1 MPLILPLNYP
11 DNDGEQYSRTSVT
24 LSAIATATRAG
35 VTQQIAPALRIE
47 GWSSWKYKRS
57 LKSGKAY
64 NNKAA
69 PQNRTR
75 GKAEFSSTLVI
86 QHTAWIVLED
96 YLYTIGATTNK
107 GSFEQSFQL
116 TAIAFEQA
124 LGSTRWDAIGCRVQD
139 EDGGPDKDSDES
151 MDVSLDLDPMN
162 IFRDGKAI
170 VRENTPF
177 GQAGVIV
184 TF

>member
-24 LSAIATATRAG
+24 LSAIATATRNR
-35 VTQQIAPALRIE
+35 VTQQIAPAVRIE
-47 GWSSWKYKRS
+47 GWESWKYKRS
-57 LKSGKAY
+57 LKAGLAY
-64 NNKAA
+64 NNKAT

-75 GKAEFSSTLVI
+75 GKAEFSSTIVL
-86 QHTAWIVLED
+86 QHTSWIVLED
-96 YLYTIGATTNK
+96 YLYAVGATHNR

-116 TAIAFEQA
+116 TAIAFEQSI
-124 LGSTRWDAIGCRVQD
+124 GSTRWDAIGCRVQG
-139 EDGGPDKDSDES
+139 EDGGPDKDSDEQLTA
-151 MDVSLDLDPMN
+151 SLELNPMN